1 MKKKLLLIWFFVLLL
16 LSINF
21 IYASAEAPKNYLRGK
36 FYTTVKD
43 NFLVATDKMR
53 DPKFK
58 NTVVVML
65 DNDESGAFGLVIN
78 KPLGSIPLGSLIKKL
93 ENKNSKKNKLYN
105 IKIPVYWGG
114 PVNVNKIFILHSKEY
129 KSESTRKFKDVS
141 LSSDYKILFEIAD
154 KKGPE
159 KNLIIMGYSGWGDGQ
174 LEGEMEVDHWILS
187 ELDAQII
194 FEKESTNKWLKAY
207 ENSFIRL

>member
-1 MKKKLLLIWFFVLLL
+1 MKKLSSYIFLIFLFNLYISVQAL
-16 LSINF
+16 
-21 IYASAEAPKNYLRGK
+21 AESKNYFKGK
-36 FYTTVKD
+36 FYSSIKN

-78 KPLGSIPLGSLIKKL
+78 KPLGSIPLSSLIQKL
-93 ENKNSKKNKLYN
+93 ENQSSKKNKLYN

-114 PVNVNKIFILHSKEY
+114 PVDVNKVFILHSKEY
-129 KSESTRKFKDVS
+129 ESKSTRKFKDIS

-159 KNLIIMGYSGWGDGQ
+159 KSLIIMGYSGWGDGQ
-174 LEGEMEVDHWILS
+174 LEGEMEREHWTLS
-187 ELDAQII
+187 KLDVNLI
-194 FEKESTNKWLKAY
+194 FEKDNSKKWLNAI

>member
-1 MKKKLLLIWFFVLLL
+1 MKKLSLYVFLIFLF
-16 LSINF
+16 NF
-21 IYASAEAPKNYLRGK
+21 YISVQTLDAPKNYFKGK
-36 FYTTVKD
+36 FYSSIKN

-78 KPLGSIPLGSLIKKL
+78 KPLGSIPLSSLIKKL
-93 ENKNSKKNKLYN
+93 ESKNLKKNELYN

-129 KSESTRKFKDVS
+129 KSESTIKFRDVS
-141 LSSDYKILFEIAD
+141 LSSDYKILFKIAD

-159 KNLIIMGYSGWGDGQ
+159 KSLIIMGYSGWDDGQ
-174 LEGEMEVDHWILS
+174 LEGEMERGHWTLS
-187 ELDAQII
+187 KLDVNLI
-194 FEKESTNKWLKAY
+194 FEKDNSKKWLNAI

>member
-1 MKKKLLLIWFFVLLL
+1 MKKLSPYIFLILLFNLCISVQALG
-16 LSINF
+16 
-21 IYASAEAPKNYLRGK
+21 ASKNYFKGK
-36 FYTTVKD
+36 FYSSIKN
-43 NFLVATDKMR
+43 NFLVATDKIR

-78 KPLGSIPLGSLIKKL
+78 KPFGSIPLGSLIKKL
-93 ENKNSKKNKLYN
+93 ENKSSKKNKLYN

-129 KSESTRKFKDVS
+129 ESKSTRKFKDVS

-154 KKGPE
+154 KKGP
-159 KNLIIMGYSGWGDGQ
+159 KKSLIIMGYSGWGDGQ
-174 LEGEMEVDHWILS
+174 LEGEMEREHWILS
-187 ELDAQII
+187 KLDVNLI
-194 FEKESTNKWLKAY
+194 FKKDNSKKWLNAIK
-207 ENSFIRL
+207 NSFIRL

>member
-1 MKKKLLLIWFFVLLL
+1 MKKLSLYIFLIFLFNLCISVQALG
-16 LSINF
+16 
-21 IYASAEAPKNYLRGK
+21 ASKNYFKGK
-36 FYTTVKD
+36 FYSSIKN

-93 ENKNSKKNKLYN
+93 ENQNSKKNKLYN

-114 PVNVNKIFILHSKEY
+114 PVDINKIFILHSKEY

-141 LSSDYKILFEIAD
+141 LSSDYKILFEIAN

-159 KNLIIMGYSGWGDGQ
+159 KSLIIVGYSGWGDGQ
-174 LEGEMEVDHWILS
+174 LEGEMEREHWILS
-187 ELDAQII
+187 KPDVDLI
-194 FEKESTNKWLKAY
+194 FKKDNSKKWLNAIK
-207 ENSFIRL
+207 NSFIRL

>member
-1 MKKKLLLIWFFVLLL
+1 MKKLSLYIFLIFLF
-16 LSINF
+16 NF
-21 IYASAEAPKNYLRGK
+21 YISVQTLDVPKNYFKGK
-36 FYTTVKD
+36 FYSSIKN

-78 KPLGSIPLGSLIKKL
+78 KPLGSIPLGSLIQKL
-93 ENKNSKKNKLYN
+93 ENQNSKKNKLYN

-114 PVNVNKIFILHSKEY
+114 PVNINKIFILHSKEY
-129 KSESTRKFKDVS
+129 ESKSTRKFKDVS

-159 KNLIIMGYSGWGDGQ
+159 KSLIIVGYSGWDDGQ
-174 LEGEMEVDHWILS
+174 LEGEMEREHWTLSKLDVDL
-187 ELDAQII
+187 I
-194 FEKESTNKWLKAY
+194 FKKDNSKKWLNAIK
-207 ENSFIRL
+207 NSFIRL